1 MSDKRGK
8 WTKDEHIIDV
18 LFSNT
23 NIICFVVLDLG
34 GNMTGYEYIRN
45 MPDTELSK
53 TFMVGILAAVNI
65 RNSTQEQMVQSEY
78 VCPQLLS
85 GKYECKCKESTH
97 SCIQC
102 RKEFLENEI
111 SL

>member
-1 MSDKRGK
+1 
-8 WTKDEHIIDV
+8 
-18 LFSNT
+18 
-23 NIICFVVLDLG
+23 
-34 GNMTGYEYIRN
+34 MTGYEYIRN

-65 RNSTQEQMVQSEY
+65 RNSTPEQMVQSEY

-85 GKYECKCKESTH
+85 GKYEYKCKESTH

>member
-1 MSDKRGK
+1 
-8 WTKDEHIIDV
+8 
-18 LFSNT
+18 
-23 NIICFVVLDLG
+23 
-34 GNMTGYEYIRN
+34 MTGYEYIRN

-65 RNSTQEQMVQSEY
+65 RNSTQEQMTQSEY

-85 GKYECKCKESTH
+85 GKHNCRCKEETY
-97 SCIQC
+97 SCIRC